1 MASIYAQS
9 SATLVI
15 MPEKGLLTLR
25 KTTERDLRD
34 CPHLVFDHK
43 QAWSLWETLKG
54 KGQNTSIQGAA
65 LSLYGEGLNEEGNY
79 NAPIAAQVS
88 APAKRRDGSDYLRA
102 IEWTPAQLRAFTPQ
116 VVQLEYG
123 VFKGPALCAYLTA
136 PFKRNGAAARV
147 IPTITRID
155 VGSPE
160 GKAIAAAHAATPQ
173 ITRIN
178 RK

>member
-1 MASIYAQS
+1 MASIYAQA

-15 MPEKGLLTLR
+15 MPEKGILTLR
-25 KTTERDLRD
+25 KTTERDLRE
-34 CPHLVFDHK
+34 CPHLVFDHT

-54 KGQNTSIQGAA
+54 KDQKLLIQGVA

-79 NAPIAAQVS
+79 NAPIAARHSQ
-88 APAKRRDGSDYLRA
+88 PAKRKDGSDYLRA
-102 IEWTPAQLRAFTPQ
+102 VEWTPQELRAFTPQ

-136 PFKRNGAAARV
+136 PYKRNGAASRV

-160 GKAIAAAHAATPQ
+160 GKAIAAAHVATPQ